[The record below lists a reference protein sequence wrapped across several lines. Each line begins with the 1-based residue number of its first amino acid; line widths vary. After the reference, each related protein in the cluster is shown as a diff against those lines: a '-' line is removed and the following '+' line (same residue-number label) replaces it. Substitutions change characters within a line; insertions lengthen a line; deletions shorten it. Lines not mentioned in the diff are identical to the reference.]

1 MKNIAASIAA
11 VAAIKVASKTKAKS
25 TAEDEVISG
34 TINVDGMDVDWSLD
48 VDYGMEQYGNDDYYY
63 DYGMDADMYYPSYD
77 NGTYNETV
85 SNDLFLS

>member
-11 VAAIKVASKTKAKS
+11 VAAIKVSSKTKAKS

-48 VDYGMEQYGNDDYYY
+48 VDYGPEEWSDD
-63 DYGMDADMYYPSYD
+63 DWSSSSSSD
-77 NGTYNETV
+77 EV
-85 SNDLFLS
+85 SNNQY